1 MVNCALSAC
10 RFIPSNPGAEP
21 KGSLVADVNSGSSE
35 ILGVA
40 EPVLR
45 RHNLLS
51 LSGGGYRGLFSA
63 VILEKME
70 LELRRRHSKKP
81 DIRLR
86 DQFSL
91 IAGTSIGGLLA
102 CGLAMGISAT
112 ALRTSLERHGPLIFP
127 RRRFK
132 RTRQFTGHL
141 YDPTSLGKAIDDTLG
156 KDAKTTM
163 DKVTHPVLVPAVSWV
178 SAEPRLFRSVGLV
191 GNDASTAT
199 LKDVCLATAA
209 APTYFPP
216 HIVNGDP
223 LLDGGLVA
231 NAPDTI
237 AIAAA
242 VKRWNVPLHDLQV
255 LSIGTAGVGGGGMQG
270 DVPASGVGWGRGAL
284 IIDFIMATQER
295 LAIET
300 CRGMLGNRYL
310 RINHTPGPGQDR
322 LSDLDVVDA
331 SMTGTLTAL
340 AAAALDTA
348 RAQHAATLDL
358 FLS

>member
-1 MVNCALSAC
+1 MIQSQSRDGPVVDINSDSSRTLGIAA
-10 RFIPSNPGAEP
+10 AVP
-21 KGSLVADVNSGSSE
+21 KRYRV
-35 ILGVA
+35 
-40 EPVLR
+40 
-45 RHNLLS
+45 LS

-70 LELRRRHSKKP
+70 TELRRRHPTKP
-81 DIRLR
+81 PAHLR

-102 CGLAMGISAT
+102 CGLAMGIPAAT
-112 ALRTSLERHGPLIFP
+112 LKTSLEKHGPLVFP

-132 RTRQFTGHL
+132 RTRQFAGHL
-141 YDPTSLGKAIDDTLG
+141 YDPARLGKAIDETLG
-156 KDAKTTM
+156 AHAKTAM
-163 DKVTHPVLVPAVSWV
+163 DKVSHPVLVPAVSWV
-178 SAEPRLFRSVGLV
+178 SAEPRLFRSAGLA
-191 GNDASTAT
+191 GKEASAST
-199 LKDVCLATAA
+199 LRDVCLATAA

-216 HIVNGDP
+216 HILNGDP

-231 NAPDTI
+231 NAPDTV

-242 VKRWNVPLHDLQV
+242 VKRWNVPLHEIYV

-270 DVPASGVGWGRGAL
+270 DVPTSGAGWGRKAQ

-310 RINHTPGPGQDR
+310 RINHTPGPGQGQ

-340 AAAALDTA
+340 ASSALDTA
-348 RAQHAATLDL
+348 RAQHATTLDL